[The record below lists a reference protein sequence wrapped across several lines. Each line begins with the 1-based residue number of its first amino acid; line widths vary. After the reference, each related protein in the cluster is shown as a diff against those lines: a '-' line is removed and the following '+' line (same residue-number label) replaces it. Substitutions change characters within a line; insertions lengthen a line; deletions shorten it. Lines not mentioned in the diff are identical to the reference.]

1 MKQISL
7 YIQFSMYGNKLLYKQ
22 FNQQIRERILPFLC
36 LPRNLHP
43 VRNPG
48 KAPNSLFGKEK
59 DVPSQ
64 TVTS

>member
-7 YIQFSMYGNKLLYKQ
+7 YIQFGMYGTKSLYER
-22 FNQQIRERILPFLC
+22 FNQQIRERVLAFLC
-36 LPRNLHP
+36 LPRNLQP